1 MTDLDRRAEIHDLVV
16 RFYREIAF
24 DDALGPIF
32 SEVAET
38 DWSVHMP
45 RLTAYWCRVLLGHP
59 GYDGWFL
66 ATHQHI
72 HDMEPFPVDLFDRWY
87 VLFVQTVDGGWS
99 GPIAEQAKEHAARM
113 MHTLARRLLDIEWVA
128 PGGSSAQ
135 AS

>member
-24 DDALGPIF
+24 DDVLGPIF

-38 DWSVHMP
+38 DWAVHMP
-45 RLTAYWCRVLLGHP
+45 RLTAYWCRVLLGEP

-66 ATHQHI
+66 APHRRI
-72 HDMEPFPVDLFDRWY
+72 HETEAFPIEAFDRWY
-87 VLFVQTVDGGWS
+87 RLFAETVDASWS
-99 GPIAEQAKEHAARM
+99 GPLAETAKAHAAKM
-113 MHTLARRLLDIEWVA
+113 MGTLARQLVDVTWA
-128 PGGSSAQ
+128 P